1 MNLEETKGVVEALIF
16 ATDKPISLQEMKEV
30 LKEVDGQAIRD
41 IIGRL
46 QKEYESQRRSF
57 QIVEVAGGFRMS
69 TRPQFGE
76 WLKKFYKFRHRERL
90 SQASLETLAI
100 IAYKQPIT
108 RAEIEAIRG
117 VDVAGVLHSLLEKK
131 LIRVMGRKEVIG
143 RPLIY
148 GTTNQFLEHF
158 GLKSL
163 SELPRIEELKEGK
176 VAERANLYKATAP
189 LRGEGEN
196 KDEHEGITAENQ

>member
-1 MNLEETKGVVEALIF
+1 MELEEIKGVVEALIF
-16 ATDKPISLQEMKEV
+16 AADKPISLQEMKE
-30 LKEVDGQAIRD
+30 LLTEVDGQDIRD

-46 QKEYESQRRSF
+46 QKEYESQGRSF
-57 QIVEVAGGFRMS
+57 HIVEVAGGFRMS
-69 TRPQFGE
+69 TRPQFGD

-90 SQASLETLAI
+90 SQASLETLSI
-100 IAYKQPIT
+100 IAYKQPII

-163 SELPRIEELKEGK
+163 SELPRIEELKEREGG
-176 VAERANLYKATAP
+176 ERANISQQAP
-189 LRGEGEN
+189 SRSEGE
-196 KDEHEGITAENQ
+196 KRDEYEGVTAENQ

>member
-1 MNLEETKGVVEALIF
+1 MELEEIKGVVEALIF
-16 ATDKPISLQEMKEV
+16 AADKPVSLQEMKE
-30 LKEVDGQAIRD
+30 LLEEVDGQAIRD
-41 IIGRL
+41 VIGRL
-46 QKEYESQRRSF
+46 EKEYESQGRSF
-57 QIVEVAGGFRMS
+57 RIVEVAGGFRMS
-69 TRPQFGE
+69 TRPQFGD

-90 SQASLETLAI
+90 SPASLETLSI
-100 IAYKQPIT
+100 IAYKQPLI

-131 LIRVMGRKEVIG
+131 LIRVMGRKEIIG

-158 GLKSL
+158 GLRAL

-176 VAERANLYKATAP
+176 GEEKISLFKQVPSRS
-189 LRGEGEN
+189 EGEN
-196 KDEHEGITAENQ
+196 KDEGEGVTAENQ